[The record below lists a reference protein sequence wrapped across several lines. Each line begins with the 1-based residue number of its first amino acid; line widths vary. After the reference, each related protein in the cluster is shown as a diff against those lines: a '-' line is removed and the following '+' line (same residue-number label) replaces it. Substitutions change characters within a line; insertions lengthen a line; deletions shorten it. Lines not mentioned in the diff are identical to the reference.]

1 MKAIVCAKYVSPE
14 VIRIKE
20 FKKPIP
26 KDNEVLI
33 RVYAA
38 SINSYDWRI
47 MRGKP
52 FMVRLIK
59 GLFKPRAILGA
70 DFAGT
75 VETVGREAKK
85 FKAGD
90 EVYGDLSASDG
101 AFAEYVCAPENV
113 LALKPSG
120 ATFEE
125 AASVPMAAC
134 TALTGLRDTG
144 KIKAGH
150 KVLINGASGG
160 VGTFAV
166 QIAKSFG
173 AEVTAVCSTGKMDV
187 AFSIGADYVIDYTR
201 EDYTKNGQHYDLIL
215 DIAANHS
222 ISELKQVLKPKGIC
236 AVVGF
241 STMANMLKTAL
252 WGGKRISMVLAKPN
266 SDDLLFMNKL
276 LETGKVKPVIDRCYS
291 LDETAEAFR
300 YFENRLVK
308 GKVIISQKRHI
319 QPERYV

>member
-1 MKAIVCAKYVSPE
+1 MKAIVCEKYGSPE

-20 FKKPIP
+20 LKKPVP

-75 VETVGREAKK
+75 VEAVGRKVKK

-90 EVYGDLSASDG
+90 EVYGDLSMGDS

-113 LALKPSG
+113 PALKPSG
-120 ATFEE
+120 TTFEE

-173 AEVTAVCSTGKMDV
+173 AEVTAVCSTGKMDM

-222 ISELKQVLKPKGIC
+222 ISELKQVLNPKGIC

-252 WGGKRISMVLAKPN
+252 WGGKRISIVHANPN
-266 SDDLLFMNKL
+266 SNDLLFMNKL
-276 LETGKVKPVIDRCYS
+276 LETRKVKPVIDRRYP

-308 GKVIISQKRHI
+308 GKVIISIEK
-319 QPERYV
+319 